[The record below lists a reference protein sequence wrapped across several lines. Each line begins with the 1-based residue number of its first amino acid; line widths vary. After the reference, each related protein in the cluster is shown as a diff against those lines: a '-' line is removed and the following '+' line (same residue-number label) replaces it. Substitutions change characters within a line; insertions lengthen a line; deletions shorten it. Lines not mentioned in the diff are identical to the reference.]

1 MITLKKIWLWIKA
14 YWYIPA
20 ILLAI
25 GVSIICLGKSPK
37 SLIDILSKRKETY
50 QKEIN
55 AINKIHKEEIEDR
68 DKAIKTYHK
77 TIKAIEEK
85 HNKDTKAL
93 DEKKKKEILKI
104 VKETHNNPDLLS
116 EKLANQMGFEVVYP
130 KE

>member
-1 MITLKKIWLWIKA
+1 MLTLKKIWLWIKA

-20 ILLAI
+20 IIFAI
-25 GVSIICLGKSPK
+25 GISIIFLRKSPK
-37 SLIDILSKRKETY
+37 SLIDILSKRREIYGKEV
-50 QKEIN
+50 E

-85 HNKDTKAL
+85 HSKDTKVL

-116 EKLANQMGFEVVYP
+116 KKLADQMGFEVVHP